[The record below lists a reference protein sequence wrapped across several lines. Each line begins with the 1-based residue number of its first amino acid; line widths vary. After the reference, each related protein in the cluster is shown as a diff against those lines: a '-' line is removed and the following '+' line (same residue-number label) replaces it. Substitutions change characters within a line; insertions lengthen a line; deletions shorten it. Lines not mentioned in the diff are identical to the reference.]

1 MPFKVPSSQSKGW
14 GCETDKGGY
23 EASLEIV
30 VREKERER
38 DREAAESITFESLIF
53 HQSLREAKKRT
64 AQSGKWRA
72 TDEHHYETESN
83 S

>member
-1 MPFKVPSSQSKGW
+1 M
-14 GCETDKGGY
+14 
-23 EASLEIV
+23 
-30 VREKERER
+30 REKERER